1 MKNSHMKATTIKVLM
16 IVFILLIISLS
27 IVGFYFAKNYLT
39 EASIKNEDT
48 SLVTYSVNKSTSATK
63 KIQDDIAKYQPV
75 ADKASGVFASNQ
87 DYQSQI
93 LKDLKAYASVNGISI
108 DSYEFNQSSG
118 LGTKTSIKTS
128 GSGKNNINITLND
141 SIQFT
146 KLIKFIKA
154 IETNAPKMQI
164 TELNI
169 SPITGSKDSVKVD
182 PITIEIYSR

>member
-1 MKNSHMKATTIKVLM
+1 MKNSHIKATTIRVLM
-16 IVFILLIISLS
+16 IIFLLLIISLS
-27 IVGFYFAKNYLT
+27 TVGFYFAQNYLT
-39 EASIKNEDT
+39 EASMKNEDT
-48 SLVTYSVNKSTSATK
+48 SLVTSSVNKSTSATK

-75 ADKASGVFASNQ
+75 ADKANSVFASNQ

-93 LKDLKAYASVNGISI
+93 LKDLKSYASVNGISI
-108 DSYEFNQSSG
+108 DSYEFNKPSG
-118 LGTKTSIKTS
+118 SGAKTSE
-128 GSGKNNINITLND
+128 SGKNNINITLNS

-169 SPITGSKDSVKVD
+169 SPIAGSKDSVKVN